1 MTKKLWIQMSQD
13 EKLDHLHD
21 RMLVVE
27 VETKRISDVLGENL
41 MRIDSLID
49 RILGK
54 KKSAKR

>member
-49 RILGK
+49 GILGK

>member
-1 MTKKLWIQMSQD
+1 MDKKQWIQMSQD

-21 RMLVVE
+21 RMLIAE
-27 VETKRISDVLGENL
+27 VETKRISDVFGENV
-41 MRIDSLID
+41 MRINSRID